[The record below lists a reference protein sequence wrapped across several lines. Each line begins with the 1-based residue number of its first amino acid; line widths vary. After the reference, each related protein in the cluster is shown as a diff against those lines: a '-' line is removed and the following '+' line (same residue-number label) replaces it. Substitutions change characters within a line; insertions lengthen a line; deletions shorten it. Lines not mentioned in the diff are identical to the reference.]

1 MHLQSLLT
9 VQLRGF
15 RGSSGPSQPTTN
27 TLPPLPSCVRRSL
40 ACTPVSEWPSAARA
54 VYCVPAVGTRCAVFE
69 TPSNA
74 SEELLLWLLSEG
86 RGGMDSA
93 DGRRC
98 GASPSWAVFSG
109 SPSVGA
115 CAAAVAAGSLSSASR
130 VRSRALS
137 WSRST
142 CAFTALNRCLDCRK
156 DCIFAYRGLI
166 LCLPID
172 RFGRLG
178 GFAASSVVKL
188 TWHQLPMWL
197 RRGFIWLETALFQRR
212 FRSGEQ

>member
-1 MHLQSLLT
+1 MKGSSDAVRYFMTTLAAYSHRGISQRQSLLT

-27 TLPPLPSCVRRSL
+27 TFSPLPSCVRRSL
-40 ACTPVSEWPSAARA
+40 ACTPVSEWPRAARA
-54 VYCVPAVGTRCAVFE
+54 VYCVHAVGTRWAVFE
-69 TPSNA
+69 TPSTA
-74 SEELLLWLLSEG
+74 SEELLLWLLNEG
-86 RGGMDSA
+86 RGIDSA

-98 GASPSWAVFSG
+98 GAAPSWTVFSG
-109 SPSVGA
+109 SALSSMGA
-115 CAAAVAAGSLSSASR
+115 CPAAVAVGSLSSASR

-172 RFGRLG
+172 RFGRL
-178 GFAASSVVKL
+178 VV
-188 TWHQLPMWL
+188 
-197 RRGFIWLETALFQRR
+197 LEQE
-212 FRSGEQ
+212 GCHG